1 MTPSLLRHRLLDACG
16 VEHGFGV
23 RGADGPN
30 SVVRPRQVH
39 GANTVTFEECAR
51 EGAPEADAVVSA
63 APDVPIGVVTADCV
77 PILLSTVGGTAVA
90 AIHAGWRGLGRGV
103 AAAGAAALRRL
114 AGPELDL
121 YAVVGPHI
129 GRCCYEVDRPV
140 LDELE
145 ARFAQRL
152 SQALASGRPGHWML
166 DLAALVRMELAT
178 VGIEGPAFEVLPNA
192 CTCCDRKRFH
202 SYRRDGPS
210 SGRLYHYIAARP
222 QKAGSQTQLQG

>member
-39 GANTVTFEECAR
+39 GANTVTLEECAR
-51 EGAPEADAVVSA
+51 EETPEADAVVSA
-63 APDVPIGVVTADCV
+63 VPDVPIGVVTADCV

-90 AIHAGWRGLGRGV
+90 AVHAGWRGLGRGV
-103 AAAGAAALRRL
+103 ATAGVAALRRL
-114 AGPELDL
+114 AGPEQDL
-121 YAVVGPHI
+121 CAVVGPHI

-145 ARFAQRL
+145 VRFAQRL
-152 SQALASGRPGHWML
+152 SHALGSGRPGHWML

-178 VGIEGPAFEVLPNA
+178 AGIEGPAFEVLPNA
-192 CTCCDRKRFH
+192 CTCCDRQRFH

-210 SGRLYHYIAARP
+210 SGRLHHYIAARP
-222 QKAGSQTQLQG
+222 PGQGPAPGLTG